1 MKKFSLLLLLFFSL
15 KGQTFE
21 KWVYLPD
28 SSRACYCPGA
38 LIWNSTHNQLYIGG
52 GVSWVS
58 MGSFRL
64 LSLDCETKRFTS
76 IELPWPNPDSQKYI
90 FWLAWN
96 PITDYLYAIDW
107 VHQGTTVID
116 CQTNQVIEILPYC
129 EPIIINTLFNKLYT
143 FVYPQLYILDGNTHQ
158 PLRTHSNLIPLFYD
172 SLNNSIY
179 TMGVDD
185 QFYAT
190 GLYVID
196 GETDEM
202 VDSIFPVPR
211 YFFRTTYEFPFDFNP
226 TRNELYIG
234 SLWAIVADTGFT
246 ALAAYDLNHNR
257 FIDTLMLPYWPRT
270 LIPQYIAS
278 NPFNDKIY
286 LSNEGEDKFYLIQAE
301 PLRIFDSISVPI
313 GVLGFFFNQQ
323 QNQLYV
329 FVGYDS
335 IFIFDGQTNQIV
347 ERVSNKSW
355 EFLSNPSGW
364 QNFTFNPLEN
374 RLYYCGIDENTIG
387 YIDGDDYEVG
397 GYLTSFYVRRL
408 IYNPITDGVYLIPFA
423 QKFVVILDGVT
434 GELKREV
441 ALPEDYWVRVGGFF
455 APELNKV
462 YILITVSGEKSRILV
477 FDALTDSLLII
488 SPNLPRMQSFVYN
501 SVSTR
506 FYGSGCVY
514 PLNNYTYSID
524 PNTLTVVDSIM
535 THALLSP
542 TFYNPINNKLYE
554 LATYTQGQ
562 HRGAVIDCYG
572 DTIIKWL
579 PNVYC
584 NRRGLLVSRYNHLYV
599 ENRLD
604 STFIAI
610 DCTTDSIIW
619 RNRELFPSKGFVY
632 DSLDDEIYVACG
644 QVIYILKPETHEII
658 DTLPIEVVGS
668 MFLNN
673 TTHHLFVPTR
683 LNLENRIIVL
693 DTRTNLPIY
702 TSPTFFDFS
711 ETENTFISARNLIY
725 FSDGYERSRIGIF
738 RDSPSA
744 IAELGSEN
752 EYFRIY
758 PNPSKRG
765 LNIEFNKSKKGIKR
779 IKIYNILGEK
789 VFELEREIE
798 KEKMHFKTDLPCGIY
813 ILKADLVWRSIIK
826 KCVILK

>member
-1 MKKFSLLLLLFFSL
+1 MRKISLLLLLFFSL
-15 KGQTFE
+15 KGQIFE

-38 LIWNSTHNQLYIGG
+38 LIWNSTHNRLYIGG
-52 GVSWVS
+52 GVDWAP
-58 MGSFRL
+58 MGSFRVL
-64 LSLDCETKRFTS
+64 ALDCETKRFTP

-96 PITDYLYAIDW
+96 PITDYLYAIDLKNR
-107 VHQGTTVID
+107 GTTVID
-116 CQTNQVIEILPYC
+116 CRTNQVIEILPYC
-129 EPIIINTLFNKLYT
+129 EPIIINRLFNKLYT
-143 FVYPQLYILDGNTHQ
+143 FAYPQLYILDGNTHQ

-211 YFFRTTYEFPFDFNP
+211 YFFRTTYAFPFDFNP
-226 TRNELYIG
+226 ARNELYIG

-246 ALAAYDLNHNR
+246 VLAAYDLNHNR

-270 LIPQYIAS
+270 FIPQYIAS

-286 LSNEGEDKFYLIQAE
+286 LSNEWGDKFYIIQAE
-301 PLRIFDSISVPI
+301 PLRIVDSILL
-313 GVLGFFFNQQ
+313 GVLGFFFNQW
-323 QNQLYV
+323 QNRLYV
-329 FVGYDS
+329 FGYYDS
-335 IFIFDGQTNQIV
+335 ILIIDGQTHQII
-347 ERVSNKSW
+347 ERISIRSW
-355 EFLSNPSGW
+355 EFLSNPNGW
-364 QNFTFNPLEN
+364 QNFAFNPLEN
-374 RLYYCGIDENTIG
+374 RLYYCGTDDNTIG
-387 YIDGDDYEVG
+387 YIDGDDYEVN
-397 GYLTSFYVRRL
+397 GYLTSFTVSSL
-408 IYNPITDGVYLIPFA
+408 IYNPVTNGVYLIPFE

-441 ALPEDYWVRVGGFF
+441 ALPEDYWTRVGGFF

-462 YILITVSGEKSRILV
+462 YILITVSDYISRILV
-477 FDALTDSLLII
+477 FDALTDSFLTI
-488 SPNLPRMQSFVYN
+488 SPNLPRMLSFVYN
-501 SVSTR
+501 SVSNR

-535 THALLSP
+535 THALRVS

-554 LATYTQGQ
+554 LGAFNSHQG
-562 HRGAVIDCYG
+562 HRGAVVDCYG
-572 DTIIKWL
+572 DTVIKWL

-584 NRRGLLVSRYNHLYV
+584 EKIGLLVSRYNRLYV
-599 ENRLD
+599 ENWLD
-604 STFIAI
+604 TTFIAI
-610 DCTTDSIIW
+610 DCSTDSIIW
-619 RNRELFPSKGFVY
+619 RKRELYSSKGIVY

-644 QVIYILKPETHEII
+644 QEIYILKPETHEII

-673 TTHHLFVPTR
+673 TTHHLFIPTR
-683 LNLENRIIVL
+683 LNTENRVVVL
-693 DTRTNLPIY
+693 DTRTNELIY
-702 TSPTFFDFS
+702 TSPSFTDLSGTEITFVS
-711 ETENTFISARNLIY
+711 SRNLVY
-725 FSDGYERSRIGIF
+725 FSDAEERSRIGVI
-738 RDSPSA
+738 RDLPSA

-752 EYFRIY
+752 KYFRVY
-758 PNPSKRG
+758 PNPTKRG
-765 LNIEFNKSKKGIKR
+765 LNIEFNKSKKGIRR
-779 IKIYNILGEK
+779 ITVYDILGEK
-789 VFELEREIE
+789 VFELERGIE
-798 KEKMHFKTDLPCGIY
+798 GEKMHIKTDLPCGIY
-813 ILKADLVWRSIIK
+813 ILKVDLEGRTITK